1 MAEIY
6 KSSEVADRIRLLA
19 KAKNI
24 SVSTMF
30 SEIGLGKNTL
40 MNFKTSM
47 PKADNIAKI
56 ADYLDVSVDYLLGR
70 TDNPNTINGIT
81 TGDVKDINVKGD
93 TSVKINTTVS
103 KDTAELMEML
113 QDLTLVERSKIVIM
127 IDEMKNKQP

>member
-81 TGDVKDINVKGD
+81 TGDVKGINVKGD

-103 KDTAELMEML
+103 KETAELMEML